1 MRVISH
7 IKRTVMS
14 FSLESLSV
22 SDAADFLSVLKT
34 LLPHLPAGVLES
46 NNDSDSDNSDE
57 EDSVVNVACRHTCT
71 CFPTRVMT
79 IKMKRLIA
87 S

>member
-57 EDSVVNVACRHTCT
+57 EDSVVNVACRHTC
-71 CFPTRVMT
+71 FPTRVMT